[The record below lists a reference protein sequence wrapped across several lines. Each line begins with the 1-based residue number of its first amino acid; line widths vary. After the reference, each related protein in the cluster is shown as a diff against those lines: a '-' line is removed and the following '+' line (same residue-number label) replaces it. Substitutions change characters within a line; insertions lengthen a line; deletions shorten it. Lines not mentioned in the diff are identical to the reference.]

1 MPRLRNGAAGAGTL
15 RKMPIRTARV
25 QLEGDYA
32 DFSLEM
38 RSNPPLRVF
47 TEIQANADFPT
58 LRNLMTEL
66 IVDWDFVDDQGA
78 AIPVG
83 DLEAIPIDLFG
94 QIVTRYLQ
102 TIADTA
108 AVPKA

>member
-1 MPRLRNGAAGAGTL
+1 MPRAKNGHAGPGPLR
-15 RKMPIRTARV
+15 RMPIRTARV

-32 DFSLEM
+32 DFSLKM

-58 LRNLMTEL
+58 LRSLITEL
-66 IVDWDFVDDQGA
+66 IVDWDFVDDQGV

-83 DLEAIPIDLFG
+83 DLQAIPIDLFG